1 MKGDTDTVTDFQ
13 QVCESGSMWTK
24 TDQGTYLYFQK
35 AFVQVPHSKLLN
47 KVTMELEYMSYSDF
61 EIWLKDGSR
70 EYSLMVTSQGG
81 EKSAML
87 SSRNVWVY
95 RCCFMQQSLIFI
107 NDPEKEMHTE

>member
-1 MKGDTDTVTDFQ
+1 
-13 QVCESGSMWTK
+13 
-24 TDQGTYLYFQK
+24 
-35 AFVQVPHSKLLN
+35 
-47 KVTMELEYMSYSDF
+47 MSYSDL

-95 RCCFMQQSLIFI
+95 QCCFMQQSLIFI
-107 NDPEKEMHTE
+107 NDPEKGMHTE